1 MKQFINGI
9 ATAYGVDGKKL
20 RAGLVTYSDSP
31 SLRVTFDQS
40 KSLRQ
45 FTKALIDLRQESGG
59 NRLDLALKLT
69 DQGLFSVSSRDT
81 VSRVAILV
89 TFGKQARSSPGS
101 ISLKGI
107 AARLRSRGIKLIVV
121 AIGSDVDAPILETF
135 VKDPRNVVN
144 VKQFNELNDEVLPL
158 AKRVCDES
166 GKSKLIGKK
175 KELNMIRLVNYIEA
189 LVIRVPKKSSS

>member
-9 ATAYGVDGKKL
+9 ATAYGVDGKTL
-20 RAGLVTYSDSP
+20 RAGLVTYSESP

-59 NRLDLALKLT
+59 NRLDLALNLT
-69 DQGLFSVSSRDT
+69 DLGLFSVSSRNT

-121 AIGSDVDAPILETF
+121 AIESDADDLEKF

-144 VKQFNELNDEVLPL
+144 VKQFNELNDEVLRL

-166 GKSKLIGKK
+166 GKSKFIGKK
-175 KELNMIRLVNYIEA
+175 
-189 LVIRVPKKSSS
+189 

>member
-1 MKQFINGI
+1 MHSSNTLDTANFIKIKQFINGL
-9 ATAYGVDGKKL
+9 ATAHGVDGVNS
-20 RAGLVTYSDSP
+20 RVGLIQYSDSP
-31 SLRVTFDQS
+31 SVRVRFEQS
-40 KSLRQ
+40 ENLTD
-45 FTKALIDLRQESGG
+45 FTQTLVDLRQESGG
-59 NRLDLALKLT
+59 NRIDLALKMAN
-69 DQGLFSVSSRDT
+69 QGLFSASSRNT

-121 AIGSDVDAPILETF
+121 AIGSDADDLEKF

-144 VKQFNELNDEVLPL
+144 VKQFNELNDEVLRL

-166 GKSKLIGKK
+166 GKSKFIGKK
-175 KELNMIRLVNYIEA
+175 
-189 LVIRVPKKSSS
+189 

>member
-9 ATAYGVDGKKL
+9 ATAYGVDGKTL

-59 NRLDLALKLT
+59 NRLDLALNLT
-69 DQGLFSVSSRDT
+69 DLGLFSVSSRDT
-81 VSRVAILV
+81 VSRVAIIV

-121 AIGSDVDAPILETF
+121 AIGSDVDAPIILEKI
-135 VKDPRNVVN
+135 VEDPRNVVN
-144 VKQFNELNDEVLPL
+144 VKQFNELNNEVLPL
-158 AKRVCDES
+158 ATKVCDE
-166 GKSKLIGKK
+166 IGKYT
-175 KELNMIRLVNYIEA
+175 LSYFY
-189 LVIRVPKKSSS
+189 SSFCGFFWT